1 MGFFTV
7 HLYIVMASNHMN
19 PDDFA
24 AVSLNS
30 AKAALDR
37 GDIVLPITFKEAEEI
52 ASMIVQYGSPELAPL
67 AKTLAVILV
76 AKGEDA
82 SSSLIQSLQSPGLS
96 LPSDSLGARFIDVM
110 EGITTTDEYHAC
122 STQPNPTCPEHAWGE
137 IKRIPT
143 DES

>member
-1 MGFFTV
+1 
-7 HLYIVMASNHMN
+7 MASTHMK
-19 PDDFA
+19 PEDFSV
-24 AVSLNS
+24 VSLNS

-37 GDIVLPITFKEAEEI
+37 GDIVLPITFKEAEEV

-67 AKTLAVILV
+67 AKTLAVILI

-82 SSSLIQSLQSPGLS
+82 SSSLVQSLQSPGLS
-96 LPSDSLGARFIDVM
+96 FTSDSLGARFIDVM

-122 STQPNPTCPEHAWGE
+122 STKPNPTCPEPAWGE

-143 DES
+143 DEA

>member
-1 MGFFTV
+1 
-7 HLYIVMASNHMN
+7 MN

-37 GDIVLPITFKEAEEI
+37 GDIVLPITFKEAEEV
-52 ASMIVQYGSPELAPL
+52 ASIIVQYGSPSLAPL
-67 AKTLAVILV
+67 AKTLAVILI
-76 AKGEDA
+76 AKGEDP
-82 SSSLIQSLQSPGLS
+82 SSSLVQSLQSPGLS
-96 LPSDSLGARFIDVM
+96 FPSDSLGARFIDVM

-122 STQPNPTCPEHAWGE
+122 STQTNPTCPEPAWGE

-143 DES
+143 DEA

>member
-1 MGFFTV
+1 
-7 HLYIVMASNHMN
+7 MN

-67 AKTLAVILV
+67 AKTLAVILI

-82 SSSLIQSLQSPGLS
+82 SSSLVQSLQSPGLS
-96 LPSDSLGARFIDVM
+96 FPSDSLGARFIDVM

-122 STQPNPTCPEHAWGE
+122 STQLNPTCPKPAWGE

-143 DES
+143 DEA

>member
-1 MGFFTV
+1 
-7 HLYIVMASNHMN
+7 MASNHMN
-19 PDDFA
+19 PEDFST
-24 AVSLNS
+24 VSLNS

-52 ASMIVQYGSPELAPL
+52 ASMIVQHGSPELAPL
-67 AKTLAVILV
+67 AKTLAVILI

-82 SSSLIQSLQSPGLS
+82 SSTLVQSLQSPGLS
-96 LPSDSLGARFIDVM
+96 FHPDSLGARFIDVM

-122 STQPNPTCPEHAWGE
+122 STKPNPTCPEPVWGE

-143 DES
+143 DEA